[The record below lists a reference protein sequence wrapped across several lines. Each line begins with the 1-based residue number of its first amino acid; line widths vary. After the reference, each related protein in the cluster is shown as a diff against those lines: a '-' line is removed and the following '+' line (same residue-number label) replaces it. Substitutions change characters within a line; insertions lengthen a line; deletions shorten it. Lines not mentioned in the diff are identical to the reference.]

1 MTRVEMAQRL
11 IIDIDTDFELLEL
24 VKTNPEWE
32 LIGVRRWNSKDN
44 KFHELT
50 FENVVTITDTSLV
63 KLQLLLADKEIK
75 Y

>member
-1 MTRVEMAQRL
+1 MAQRL

-63 KLQLLLADKEIK
+63 KLQLLADKEIK